1 MAHAALPAAPRAPR
15 LLRATLLLLLLLVAA
30 DRRAAGAPAPPE
42 LRCQCLQMVQG
53 IHSKILQSFNI
64 TPPGP
69 NCDRTEVIAT
79 LKTGQK
85 ICLNPEAPMVKKFL
99 QKMLSSLSK
108 KQDPLNPLT
117 LHTAAVPDLAKFVTC
132 IDLSHVVLTERTE
145 KKEC

>member
-30 DRRAAGAPAPPE
+30 DRRAAGESPRQPTPHGTPLGRRCAPRAALLTESLLPTGAPAPPE

-69 NCDRTEVIAT
+69 NCDRTEV
-79 LKTGQK
+79 
-85 ICLNPEAPMVKKFL
+85 M
-99 QKMLSSLSK
+99 
-108 KQDPLNPLT
+108 
-117 LHTAAVPDLAKFVTC
+117 
-132 IDLSHVVLTERTE
+132 
-145 KKEC
+145 